1 MTNRVKGKIALVT
14 GAASRPGI
22 GYSCA
27 ERLAKEGATVYLTD
41 INKEGLDEAVKK
53 INLAGGNA
61 IGVIHDVASEG
72 DWDTVFNQIK
82 KDHGRIDILINNAG
96 VGITGPMEE
105 INADA
110 IASNFATNC
119 FGPLQMAQA
128 VIPKMRD
135 QSSGTIITLT
145 SIASYM
151 GLPFRGPYSASKS
164 ALSIMS
170 ESLRM
175 EVKEFGIKV
184 LTLAPGDYATDI
196 ASRRYHSP
204 VINKSPY
211 KKYKESLEEINKHV
225 DKGNSPEEVAKA
237 IAEILTIKNPRV
249 HYQVGSFLQ
258 KLSKTLKNI
267 LPSRIFEKVIMNH
280 YKL

>member
-1 MTNRVKGKIALVT
+1 MQKVVLIT
-14 GAASRPGI
+14 GASSGLGLATALHLKKI
-22 GYSCA
+22 GYSVFGTSRNPKKYTQSIPFELIPLEITDTNSIKACVA
-27 ERLAKEGATVYLTD
+27 EVIKRKQRL
-41 INKEGLDEAVKK
+41 
-53 INLAGGNA
+53 
-61 IGVIHDVASEG
+61 
-72 DWDTVFNQIK
+72 
-82 KDHGRIDILINNAG
+82 DILINNAG

-135 QSSGTIITLT
+135 QSSGTIINIT

-196 ASRRYHSP
+196 ASRRYYSP
-204 VINKSPY
+204 ILNKSPY

-225 DKGNSPEEVAKA
+225 DKGNPPEEIAKA
-237 IAEILTIKNPRV
+237 IAEILTKKNPRV
-249 HYQVGSFLQ
+249 HYEFGSFLQ

-267 LPSRIFEKVIMNH
+267 LPSRIFEKLIMNH